1 MKLSDGFPARGSS
14 RKYPTLNASLVF
26 SEGTLRGEDA
36 QVCLFQDLD
45 IFNICD
51 LQDTI
56 SRQLSFSELEGCG
69 YMVSNEWR
77 ISATKSQQQHLGRD
91 VRWCTSE
98 YVLGRCYSGIFSLVY
113 KFSTVHCPC
122 FEWINVVSCGSSL
135 WSHINYTGTL
145 FFDRLT
151 TFLDLAAWPVYFYS
165 LWPFNSLTLISW
177 SEKSWGC

>member
-1 MKLSDGFPARGSS
+1 MGKYRGTKQHSHTKGSKATQDIMKLSDGFPARGSS

-69 YMVSNEWR
+69 YMVSNE
-77 ISATKSQQQHLGRD
+77 
-91 VRWCTSE
+91 
-98 YVLGRCYSGIFSLVY
+98 
-113 KFSTVHCPC
+113 
-122 FEWINVVSCGSSL
+122 
-135 WSHINYTGTL
+135 
-145 FFDRLT
+145 
-151 TFLDLAAWPVYFYS
+151 
-165 LWPFNSLTLISW
+165 
-177 SEKSWGC
+177 